1 MKGKSN
7 GAGSPMRILALDLG
21 STTGW
26 AISGSPPLTGRW
38 EVRAG
43 NGESPGMR
51 LIRFR
56 ADLNRILEA
65 YPDLKLLVVEKV
77 HVRYATAA
85 LSLGELVGRVKEWA
99 AEKGI
104 ELTWVP
110 ASTVKKFATGRGQAD
125 KAAMMA
131 AATAKGWFYHGDDN
145 EADARWL
152 LEYAEQEI
160 VG

>member
-1 MKGKSN
+1 V
-7 GAGSPMRILALDLG
+7 RILALDLG
-21 STTGW
+21 SVTGW
-26 AISGSPPLTGRW
+26 AISGDPPLTGHW

-56 ADLNRILEA
+56 AALNAIHEA

-99 AEKGI
+99 AEHDVD
-104 ELTWVP
+104 LTWVP
-110 ASTVKKFATGRGQAD
+110 ASTVKKFATGKGQAD

-131 AATAKGWFYHGDDN
+131 AATARGWHFHGDDN

-152 LEYAEQEI
+152 LEYAQEEI
-160 VG
+160 VR